1 MKIATLT
8 FLALAIYSLCG
19 VNGAR
24 AAQADAWKADW
35 DKRWKRRK
43 RKGS

>member
-1 MKIATLT
+1 MKIAKLT

-19 VNGAR
+19 VNVAC

-35 DKRWKRRK
+35 DKTVEAAKK
-43 RKGS
+43 

>member
-1 MKIATLT
+1 MKIAKLT
-8 FLALAIYSLCG
+8 FLAVAIYSLCG
-19 VNGAR
+19 VNAAR

-35 DKRWKRRK
+35 EKTSRRRR